1 MTFLATIN
9 SIAKD
14 SAFFD
19 HVVFSTNG
27 AWAEMFFFALILS
40 FIHSIFLDLTTEDVL
55 STELGTQQAFSA
67 AWSSLVPDFDPSHI
81 HVLPSIE
88 HAIREVETISTVSSK
103 PVQVLVTGSLH
114 LVGGVIE
121 VAGLSELAL

>member
-1 MTFLATIN
+1 MVRGRVLQF
-9 SIAKD
+9 
-14 SAFFD
+14 
-19 HVVFSTNG
+19 H
-27 AWAEMFFFALILS
+27 LILAS
-40 FIHSIFLDLTTEDVL
+40 FDILDLTTEDVL
-55 STELGTQQAFSA
+55 SAELGTQQAFSA

-88 HAIREVETISTVSSK
+88 DAIREVERISTVTSK
-103 PVQVLVTGSLH
+103 SVQVLVTGSLH